1 MPNQKEQKVKRELE
15 HHILT
20 GKLDTVGVSRMKIDV
35 WDSKGSKAPEL
46 VLSQRDLNIRFL

>member
-1 MPNQKEQKVKRELE
+1 VPNQKEQKVKRELA